1 MAIENPSSPVSSTS
15 SGLSGQGSVSPN
27 GASADAQK
35 VVDRV
40 AQSAHAAVDRLA
52 GAAGPA
58 IDRLRSSAGSA
69 QENMKAKADQFGAM
83 QEEWI
88 AGARGYVRENP
99 LQALAIGLVA
109 GWIIGRLGR
118 SD

>member
-1 MAIENPSSPVSSTS
+1 MAIDNPSTTPSSSTAT
-15 SGLSGQGSVSPN
+15 GAAGPLSPN
-27 GASADAQK
+27 GASADAHK

-69 QENMKAKADQFGAM
+69 QETLQAKADQLGAK

-88 AGARGYVRENP
+88 SGARNYVRENP
-99 LQALAIGLVA
+99 LQAVAIGLVA

>member
-1 MAIENPSSPVSSTS
+1 MAIENQGTTPSSSTP
-15 SGLSGQGSVSPN
+15 GTMATPN
-27 GASADAQK
+27 GASTDAHK

-69 QENMKAKADQFGAM
+69 QETVKAKADQFGAM

-88 AGARGYVRENP
+88 SGARNYVRENP

-109 GWIIGRLGR
+109 GYIIGRLGR

>member
-1 MAIENPSSPVSSTS
+1 MAIENPSTIPSSSTATPAG
-15 SGLSGQGSVSPN
+15 GLSPN
-27 GASADAQK
+27 GASTADAHK

-69 QENMKAKADQFGAM
+69 QETLQAKADQFGAK

-88 AGARGYVRENP
+88 SDARNYVRENP
-99 LQALAIGLVA
+99 LQALCIGLVA
-109 GWIIGRLGR
+109 GYIIGRLGR